1 MAINLDQLPRDPA
14 GLVRRIVDLDAE
26 VERLNG
32 LVSAFRTLLFGPRSE
47 RQPSPDQLTL
57 GLGVPDPTDPV
68 TPDVPPAVPAKQPRR
83 GREARRNIG
92 ALPAHLPRE
101 EEVIEPAATACPCCG
116 GGLHRIGEDV
126 RENLGVR
133 PVAFFVRRR
142 VFPKY
147 ACRACEG
154 AVVQAAAPPRA
165 IEGGL
170 AGDDLLVHVAVAKF
184 GWHLPL
190 HRQAQMMA
198 AQGLHLDR
206 STLAVWMKRLAWWLE
221 PLYRRQLQ
229 ATHAQ
234 ARVFCDETP
243 LPVLEPG
250 RSRARRC
257 QIWAHA
263 MDDRAWAGPAPPA
276 VTYVFAESRSTR
288 ALAAQIPSFD
298 GILQVDGY
306 AAYKTLARRP
316 GRSLRLAFCFAHARR
331 KFVAAHKLTG
341 SAFAMQVIE
350 RLAEVYAIE
359 AGIRGR
365 SAPERRAMR
374 QAETKLILETLRAQ
388 LVAHRG
394 TLSRQSALAKAIT
407 YALDH
412 WEGLTRFLDDG
423 RIEIDSNVVERQIRP
438 IALGRKNALFAG
450 SHEGGRTW
458 AILASLIN
466 TAKLN
471 QVDPAVYLGDVLAR
485 MVGGATPINRLAELL
500 VWNWKA
506 ARASPTPAAA

>member
-1 MAINLDQLPRDPA
+1 MAISLDQLPRDPA
-14 GLVRRIVDLDAE
+14 GLVQRIIDLDAE

-32 LVSAFRTLLFGPRSE
+32 LVSAFRALLFAPRSE
-47 RQPSPDQLTL
+47 RHPPAGQLTL
-57 GLGVPDPTDPV
+57 GLGVPDPTDH
-68 TPDVPPAVPAKQPRR
+68 VPPDAPQASPAKPPRR
-83 GREARRNIG
+83 GREARRNLG
-92 ALPAHLPRE
+92 ALPAHLLRE
-101 EEVIEPAATACPCCG
+101 EEAIEPVTTACPCCG
-116 GGLHRIGEDV
+116 GGLHRIGTDV
-126 RENLGVR
+126 RESLGVR

-147 ACRACEG
+147 ACRACES

-190 HRQAQMMA
+190 HRQTQMMA

-206 STLAVWMKRLAWWLE
+206 STLALWMKRLAWWLE
-221 PLYRRQLQ
+221 PLYKRQLQ

-243 LPVLEPG
+243 LPVLEAG
-250 RSRARRC
+250 RNRARRC

-276 VTYVFAESRSTR
+276 VTYVFAGSRSAG
-288 ALAAQIPSFD
+288 ALAAQIPSFA

-316 GRSLRLAFCFAHARR
+316 GRSLRLAFCVAHARR

-341 SAFAMQVIE
+341 STFAVQVIE
-350 RLAEVYAIE
+350 RLAEVYIIE
-359 AGIRGR
+359 ARIRGR
-365 SAPERRAMR
+365 SAPERRAVR
-374 QAETKLILETLRAQ
+374 QAESRPILETLKAQ
-388 LVAHRG
+388 LVAHG
-394 TLSRQSALAKAIT
+394 STLSRQSVVAKAIAYT
-407 YALDH
+407 LDH
-412 WEGLTRFLDDG
+412 WDGLTRFLDDG
-423 RIEIDSNVVERQIRP
+423 RIEIDSNVVERAIRP
-438 IALGRKNALFAG
+438 ITLGRKNALFAG
-450 SHEGGRTW
+450 SQGGGRTW

-471 QVDPAVYLGDVLAR
+471 QVDPAAYLGDVLAR
-485 MVGGATPINRLAELL
+485 MVGGATPINRLTELL

-506 ARASPTPAAA
+506 ARTATTPAAT